1 MGTAVGSAAAAIGK
15 IGRARPPGGGA
26 VARSRPR
33 ARGAAAPREL
43 TPPREARGG
52 ASRAP
57 AARARRAALGVPAG
71 TTRRRRG
78 RKGRADD
85 GREGRNVRG
94 ARAAPG
100 RGGAGKEGGR
110 RGVSGARTSEGAFL
124 PPFFLF
130 LGAMA
135 EVGRGEEARRRSSVD
150 ARAKSGA
157 RGERRAADS
166 SSVSGGAVTRVGS
179 GGSRIVGTKSNEKP
193 VSSFCRRYKKGAT

>member
-1 MGTAVGSAAAAIGK
+1 M
-15 IGRARPPGGGA
+15 
-26 VARSRPR
+26 
-33 ARGAAAPREL
+33 
-43 TPPREARGG
+43 
-52 ASRAP
+52 
-57 AARARRAALGVPAG
+57 
-71 TTRRRRG
+71 
-78 RKGRADD
+78 
-85 GREGRNVRG
+85 
-94 ARAAPG
+94 
-100 RGGAGKEGGR
+100 
-110 RGVSGARTSEGAFL
+110 

-193 VSSFCRRYKKGAT
+193 VSSFCRRYQKGAT